1 MAIIIC
7 KVCKREKKTRPH
19 HQFCSRECLYK
30 YKKTK
35 SEERK
40 QSFVKECKQCG
51 KTFRGHNKDSVF
63 CSTACLYESRR
74 VLYDRECVL
83 CGKKFQVNN
92 IYEIQRGNHKFCSRE
107 CSQKKFH
114 FDENDYL
121 TEQNAEKIYWLGF
134 MFASIESLEDEFACF
149 VDEGDMINGF
159 KKFISGTMPLSEKY
173 DGRQQMM
180 IRSRPYSRYLS
191 LIGLRTDYYKEAP
204 LIEREYVKDFIRG
217 FFDSKRGFVY
227 KDSGKNVV
235 SIHGED
241 SKLMRWI
248 SDMLE
253 ARLVYHNKE
262 WVVICEEF
270 EFKCLG
276 FPRNKKKWKKLGFG
290 SDLF

>member
-1 MAIIIC
+1 
-7 KVCKREKKTRPH
+7 
-19 HQFCSRECLYK
+19 
-30 YKKTK
+30 
-35 SEERK
+35 
-40 QSFVKECKQCG
+40 
-51 KTFRGHNKDSVF
+51 
-63 CSTACLYESRR
+63 
-74 VLYDRECVL
+74 
-83 CGKKFQVNN
+83 
-92 IYEIQRGNHKFCSRE
+92 
-107 CSQKKFH
+107 
-114 FDENDYL
+114 
-121 TEQNAEKIYWLGF
+121 